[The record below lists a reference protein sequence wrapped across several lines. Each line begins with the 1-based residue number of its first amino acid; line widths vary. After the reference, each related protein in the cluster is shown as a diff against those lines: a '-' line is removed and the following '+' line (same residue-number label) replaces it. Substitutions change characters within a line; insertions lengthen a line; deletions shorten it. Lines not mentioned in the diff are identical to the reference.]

1 MHRTTKDDA
10 QKGGRGI
17 FTSNQFKARI
27 WFLLVSCHIQVNRFV
42 SEHLHALSRAVP
54 HPRDFSWKYGH
65 ATGMVSFKPLFKAFL
80 SCHLCTLFPHK
91 TPLQESFN
99 DTGQPGHRGTTRC
112 LLLPTLQETHSRG
125 CPSAFKLHIIGL
137 SASTAKITLLG
148 HSVPSWTGAGGCWE
162 GTSSAPMQKSWH
174 SGPAREA
181 SLKTHCLLTKTLWNQ
196 KVSALPGLE
205 KKTKQKTILCG

>member
-42 SEHLHALSRAVP
+42 SEHLHALSHAVP

-148 HSVPSWTGAGGCWE
+148 HSVPSWTGAGGWHEFCSHAEELALRSSQGGLTEDTLSAHKNPLESE
-162 GTSSAPMQKSWH
+162 GFCSPRT
-174 SGPAREA
+174 G
-181 SLKTHCLLTKTLWNQ
+181 
-196 KVSALPGLE
+196 
-205 KKTKQKTILCG
+205 KKKKQQKTILCG

>member
-99 DTGQPGHRGTTRC
+99 DTGQPGHRGQPAASYFPPCR
-112 LLLPTLQETHSRG
+112 
-125 CPSAFKLHIIGL
+125 KLTAEVAPLHL
-137 SASTAKITLLG
+137 SCTSLG
-148 HSVPSWTGAGGCWE
+148 
-162 GTSSAPMQKSWH
+162 
-174 SGPAREA
+174 
-181 SLKTHCLLTKTLWNQ
+181 
-196 KVSALPGLE
+196 SALQQ
-205 KKTKQKTILCG
+205 QK